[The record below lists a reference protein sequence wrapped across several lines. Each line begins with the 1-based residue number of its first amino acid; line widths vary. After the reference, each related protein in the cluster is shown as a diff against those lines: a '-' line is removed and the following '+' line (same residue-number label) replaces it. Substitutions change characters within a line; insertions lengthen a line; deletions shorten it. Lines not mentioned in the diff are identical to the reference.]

1 MKKFILSTLTILVFI
16 NAQPQEVLRDE
27 ARKAFEYLNEMRL
40 SPATFSEVV
49 GVGLGYVEPRQAL
62 QWSDIL
68 ARVAEEKALDMAE
81 REYFSHVDPDGN
93 GINFLIKQ
101 AGYEIPASWVEE
113 VTNNYFESIQAGAS
127 TGTDVINDL
136 VRDEGIDPPGH
147 RNHLLG
153 IENFWS
159 NCPDTGIGMVKKEG
173 SVYGYYTCIIIAK
186 HDF

>member
-1 MKKFILSTLTILVFI
+1 MKICYLSILILLASVETW
-16 NAQPQEVLRDE
+16 PQEVLTDE
-27 ARKAFEYLNEMRL
+27 ARRAFEYLNEMRQ
-40 SPATFSEVV
+40 SPAAFSEVV
-49 GVGLGYVEPRQAL
+49 GIDLGYAEPRQAL
-62 QWSDIL
+62 QWNDIL

-101 AGYEIPASWVEE
+101 AGYELPASWVEE

-136 VRDEGIDPPGH
+136 IRDEGMDPPGH

-153 IENFWS
+153 IDDFWS
-159 NCPDTGIGMVKKEG
+159 NCIDAGIGMVKKEG